1 MLKPQVTGDPVSAV
15 PVVKRDEGPHA
26 SDQAGLP
33 QFHPERAEATVDPD
47 RPFRVPMRSGS

>member
-15 PVVKRDEGPHA
+15 PLVKRD
-26 SDQAGLP
+26 
-33 QFHPERAEATVDPD
+33 EATVDPD